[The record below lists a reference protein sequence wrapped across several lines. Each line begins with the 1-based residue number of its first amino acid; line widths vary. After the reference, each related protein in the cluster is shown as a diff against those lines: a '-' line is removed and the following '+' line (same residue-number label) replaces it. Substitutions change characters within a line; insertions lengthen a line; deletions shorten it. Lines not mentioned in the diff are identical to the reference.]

1 MHHRRPGEP
10 RVISPSQELFL
21 SWVVELL
28 VDIVVL
34 NLFVEFVHTIVID
47 SFAISILTAVLLK
60 LMVDAVKG
68 LEQRVSAYFAAKPG
82 AISKVLRVVA
92 VWLILFLSKFVI
104 LEAVNI
110 VLGDH
115 VELGS
120 FLEIA
125 AHHHRHARRERRA
138 ARAVHAARPARHG
151 QSVSATLTIAL
162 RSPRRPA

>member
-1 MHHRRPGEP
+1 M
-10 RVISPSQELFL
+10 SPAQARFL
-21 SWVVELL
+21 SWVSAVL

-68 LEQRVSAYFAAKPG
+68 LEQSVSAYFAGKEGAVWKP
-82 AISKVLRVVA
+82 VRFLA

-104 LEAVNI
+104 LEAVN
-110 VLGDH
+110 VVFGNH

-120 FLEIA
+120 FIEIVAVIVTMLA
-125 AHHHRHARRERRA
+125 ANAALVAVYQNLGERQTT
-138 ARAVHAARPARHG
+138 P
-151 QSVSATLTIAL
+151 SP
-162 RSPRRPA
+162 PRR

>member
-1 MHHRRPGEP
+1 M
-10 RVISPSQELFL
+10 SPAQARFL
-21 SWVVELL
+21 SWVSAVL

-68 LEQRVSAYFAAKPG
+68 LEQSVSAYFAGKEGAAWKP
-82 AISKVLRVVA
+82 VRFLA

-104 LEAVNI
+104 LEAVN
-110 VLGDH
+110 VVFGDH

-120 FLEIA
+120 FIEIVGIIVTMLA
-125 AHHHRHARRERRA
+125 ANAALLAVYRNLGARDT
-138 ARAVHAARPARHG
+138 RP
-151 QSVSATLTIAL
+151 T
-162 RSPRRPA
+162 

>member
-1 MHHRRPGEP
+1 M
-10 RVISPSQELFL
+10 SPAQARFL
-21 SWVVELL
+21 SWVSAVL

-68 LEQRVSAYFAAKPG
+68 LEQSVSAYFARKEGAVWKP
-82 AISKVLRVVA
+82 VRFLA

-104 LEAVNI
+104 LEAVN
-110 VLGDH
+110 VVFGNH

-120 FLEIA
+120 FIEIVAVIVTMLA
-125 AHHHRHARRERRA
+125 ANAALVAVYQNLGAREIQ
-138 ARAVHAARPARHG
+138 PG
-151 QSVSATLTIAL
+151 
-162 RSPRRPA
+162 

>member
-1 MHHRRPGEP
+1 M
-10 RVISPSQELFL
+10 SPAQARYV
-21 SWVVELL
+21 SWVSAVL

-68 LEQRVSAYFAAKPG
+68 LEQSVSASLASRVG
-82 AISKVLRVVA
+82 AVWKAIRFLA

-104 LEAVNI
+104 LEAVNF
-110 VLGDH
+110 VFGDH

-120 FLEIA
+120 FIEIVGIIVTMLA
-125 AHHHRHARRERRA
+125 AN
-138 ARAVHAARPARHG
+138 
-151 QSVSATLTIAL
+151 ATLLAVYRKLGARET
-162 RSPRRPA
+162 RPT

>member
-1 MHHRRPGEP
+1 MPQRRRRAEP
-10 RVISPSQELFL
+10 RVISPSQQLFL
-21 SWVVELL
+21 SWVSELL

-82 AISKVLRVVA
+82 ATSKVLRVVA

-125 AHHHRHARRERRA
+125 AIIIVMLA
-138 ARAVHAARPARHG
+138 ANA
-151 QSVSATLTIAL
+151 AL
-162 RSPRRPA
+162 RALYMRLARLDTVSPSAPP